1 MEKTLKW
8 SFTEVKKTSKNT
20 INQKE
25 TRIFKHGEDEHNL
38 LMTILEIV
46 C

>member
-1 MEKTLKW
+1 MERTLNDHLLRW
-8 SFTEVKKTSKNT
+8 KTSKNT